1 MNFDAPSASSIAA
14 ATAVAVAVTTALI
27 VGFGRR
33 GHKKRQHSKT
43 HESWESHVGEHGPLR
58 EIWPGTLYILEAPGC
73 TMGPPVR
80 NMIIYRV
87 PDQSGRLVIF
97 NGIAVNA
104 STTAD
109 IEQLGTPTV
118 LIVPNGLHRCCA
130 AVWKAKYPELIVV
143 CPAGAV
149 DKVSEIVSVSMTTQ
163 NWATLADWT
172 KWIQAK
178 EIDGWC
184 EFETVVEVSLD
195 PSEKGKRAMLV
206 CDLLFTLPLS
216 DKAGFIERLI
226 VWFFDSS
233 VRLPADGTIII
244 PKISRIG
251 RVFGVKDWPK
261 VEQWYR
267 SYARNVGRS
276 IAVIA
281 VGHGLPVVQVD
292 TTLGCTK
299 ALEGIAEQLVKPR
312 W

>member
-1 MNFDAPSASSIAA
+1 MKFDVPSASSIAA
-14 ATAVAVAVTTALI
+14 ATVVAAAVTTALI

-33 GHKKRQHSKT
+33 ECDNRSKKD
-43 HESWESHVGEHGPLR
+43 ESWESHVGAHGPLR

-73 TMGPPVR
+73 AMGPPVR

-109 IEQLGTPTV
+109 IELLGTPTI

-130 AVWKAKYPELIVV
+130 AVWKAKYPKLIVV
-143 CPAGAV
+143 CPAVAV

-163 NWATLADWT
+163 NWATLTDWT
-172 KWIQAK
+172 KWIQVK

-184 EFETVVEVSLD
+184 EFETVVEVLLD
-195 PSEKGKRAMLV
+195 ASGKEKRAMLV
-206 CDLLFTLPLS
+206 CDLLFTLPFS
-216 DKAGFIERLI
+216 DKAGFMDRLI

-233 VRLPADGTIII
+233 IHLPADGTIIV

-251 RVFGVKDWPK
+251 RMFGVKDWPK

-267 SYARNVGRS
+267 SYAQDIGRS
-276 IAVIA
+276 IAVIV
-281 VGHGLPVVQVD
+281 VGHGPPVVQVD
-292 TTLGCTK
+292 ATLGCTK
-299 ALEGIAEQLVKPR
+299 ALEGVAEQLVKPR

>member
-1 MNFDAPSASSIAA
+1 MKFDVPSASSIAA
-14 ATAVAVAVTTALI
+14 ATVVAAAVTTAVI

-33 GHKKRQHSKT
+33 EYGNRSKID
-43 HESWESHVGEHGPLR
+43 ESWESHVGAHGPLR

-73 TMGPPVR
+73 EMGPPVR

-104 STTAD
+104 STAAE
-109 IEQLGTPTV
+109 IEILGTPTI

-130 AVWKAKYPELIVV
+130 AVWKAKYPKLIVV
-143 CPAGAV
+143 CPAVAV
-149 DKVSEIVSVSMTTQ
+149 HKVSEIVSVSMTTQ
-163 NWATLADWT
+163 IWATLTDWT
-172 KWIQAK
+172 KWIQVK

-195 PSEKGKRAMLV
+195 ASGKEQRAMLV
-206 CDLLFTLPLS
+206 CDLLFTLPFS
-216 DKAGFIERLI
+216 DKAGFMDRFI

-233 VRLPADGTIII
+233 IHLPAGGTIIV

-251 RVFGVKDWPK
+251 RMFGVKDWPK

-267 SYARNVGRS
+267 SYAQDIGRS

-281 VGHGLPVVQVD
+281 VGHGPPVVQVD
-292 TTLGCTK
+292 ATLGCTK
-299 ALEGIAEQLVKPR
+299 ALEGVAAQLVKPR